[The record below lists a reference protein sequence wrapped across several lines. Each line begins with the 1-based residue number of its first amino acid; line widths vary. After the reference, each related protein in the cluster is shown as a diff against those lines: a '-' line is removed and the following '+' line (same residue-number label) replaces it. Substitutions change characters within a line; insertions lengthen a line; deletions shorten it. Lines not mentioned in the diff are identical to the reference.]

1 MSKVT
6 IQGDASGT
14 GIFTIASPNSNTDRT
29 LVLPDE
35 AGTVMTTSSAISR
48 ANLPAGSVLQVQ
60 SFTSTTPATN
70 SGGWTDMGDMSVS
83 ITPYY
88 STSKILIIAS
98 LHTEMAGSSAGSTRI
113 DRNGTV
119 IGSGSGGAHRVWLSQ
134 GYNGVNGTNSGVQY
148 LDSPATT
155 SALTYKLQWW
165 VDGQTAYLNRGVG
178 TTSYNDTSTITVW
191 EIAG

>member
-1 MSKVT
+1 MSK
-6 IQGDASGT
+6 IALSPNASGT
-14 GIFTIASPNSNTDRT
+14 GVFTIASPSGNTDRT
-29 LVLPDE
+29 LTLPDE
-35 AGTVMTTSSAISR
+35 AGTVLTTSSAISR

-60 SFTSTTPATN
+60 SFTSTTPATH
-70 SGGWTDMGDMSVS
+70 SGGWADMGDMSIS

-98 LHTEMAGSSAGSTRI
+98 LHTEMNSSNVGSTRI
-113 DRNGTV
+113 NRNGTV
-119 IGSGSGGAHRVWLSQ
+119 IGSGAGGAHRTWLSQ
-134 GYNGVNGTNSGVQY
+134 GYSGINGTNSGVQY

-165 VDGQTAYLNRGVG
+165 VDAGTAYLNRGVG
-178 TTSYNDTSTITVW
+178 NTSFNDTSTITVW

>member
-29 LVLPDE
+29 LTLPDE
-35 AGTVMTTSSAISR
+35 AGTVLTTSSAISR

-98 LHTEMAGSSAGSTRI
+98 LHTEINSYNIGSTRI
-113 DRNGTV
+113 NRNGTV

-134 GYNGVNGTNSGVQY
+134 SYGGVNGTNTGVQY

-165 VDGQTAYLNRGVG
+165 VSTGTAYLNRGVG
-178 TTSYNDTSTITVW
+178 NTDFNDTSTITVW